1 MSDLTPTV
9 EAIGRMHFEGNII
22 PHTWYK
28 AITFPNGKA
37 DVNAILIL
45 AEIVYWYRPTIERDE
60 ATGEVV
66 SVRKKFRDDMLQR
79 HYSSFAEQF
88 GLTKRQCQDAI
99 GRLVNL
105 KLIRR
110 ELRTVD
116 TPQGKLGNV
125 PYFEPVVEAIQRI
138 SYHVTTGEGTRS
150 NVIALA
156 PHGETYTKNKDTK
169 TSQRNRVR
177 PHRAQPQS
185 RSYRPPA
192 DVDPLSR

>member
-1 MSDLTPTV
+1 MITPV
-9 EAIGRMHFEGNII
+9 VAAIGQMHFEGNII

-28 AITFPNGKA
+28 AISYPNGKA

-66 SVRKKFRDDMLQR
+66 SIRQKFREDMLQR
-79 HYSSFAEQF
+79 HYQSFADQF

-99 GRLVNL
+99 GRLIAKGLV
-105 KLIRR
+105 RR

-125 PYFEPVVEAIQRI
+125 PYFEPVVDALQRMT
-138 SYHVTTGEGTRS
+138 YHVITGEGSRP
-150 NVIALA
+150 NVTGLA
-156 PHGETYTKNKDTK
+156 SHGETYTKNSNTK
-169 TSQRNRVR
+169 TSQRKE
-177 PHRAQPQS
+177 RAS
-185 RSYRPPA
+185 RTQKKSYRPEDYGYILPE
-192 DVDPLSR
+192 